1 MHASKVMGPHI
12 PLQARGLV
20 EVSYAASTWA
30 RHASALNCLEKF
42 GYIRGVKIMYPV
54 PLEILCDFVSWALLE
69 KGLKADTV
77 KAYLSSINVA
87 HNFRGVESHCSNVII
102 TSMLKGA
109 KNMSLYEGL
118 ARGTR
123 KVMSYPLMKLL
134 QHQIFNAEWSDDSKL
149 VVWAASLA
157 ACFRSFRLGEI
168 LPKSENYNVEETL
181 MWSDVK
187 FRNEDSVIIHVKVD
201 KCKNVAGSYIDL
213 FKSDMLPI
221 CPVKTLL
228 RLKACRVGSKLPV
241 FSFANGKMLTANCLV
256 STVRKLLEPLIGKY
270 ANMLC
275 GHSFRAGIPS
285 ALAANPNAVSDID
298 IKNWGRWTPDSYLV
312 YTRLKLKQKYALYSK
327 ILKVLNKSL

>member
-1 MHASKVMGPHI
+1 MGPHI

-20 EVSYAASTWA
+20 EASYAASTWA
-30 RHASALNCLEKF
+30 RHASAMNCLEKF

-54 PLEILCDFVSWALLE
+54 QLEILCDFVSWALLE

-87 HNFRGVESHCSNVII
+87 HNFRGLNSHCSNVII

-123 KVMSYPLMKLL
+123 KVMSYPLMRLL
-134 QHQIFNAEWSDDSKL
+134 QHQIFNSEWLDDSKL
-149 VVWAASLA
+149 VVWAASLTA
-157 ACFRSFRLGEI
+157 YFGSFRLGEI

-187 FRNEDSVIIHVKVD
+187 FRNEDSVLIHVKVD

-213 FKSDMLPI
+213 FMSDMLPI

-228 RLKACRVGSKLPV
+228 RLKANRVGSKLPV

-256 STVRKLLEPLIGKY
+256 NTIRKLLEPVIGKY

-298 IKNWGRWTPDSYLV
+298 IKNWGRWTSESYLL
-312 YTRLKLKQKYALYSK
+312 YTRLKLKQKSALYSK

>member
-20 EVSYAASTWA
+20 EASYAASTWA
-30 RHASALNCLEKF
+30 RHASAMNCLEKF

-54 PLEILCDFVSWALLE
+54 QLEILCDFVSWALLE

-87 HNFRGVESHCSNVII
+87 HNFRGVNSHCSNVII

-123 KVMSYPLMKLL
+123 KVMSYPLMRLL
-134 QHQIFNAEWSDDSKL
+134 QHQIFNSEWLDDSKL
-149 VVWAASLA
+149 VVWAASLTA
-157 ACFRSFRLGEI
+157 YFGSFRLGEI

-187 FRNEDSVIIHVKVD
+187 FRNEDSVLIHVKVD

-213 FKSDMLPI
+213 FMSDMLPI

-228 RLKACRVGSKLPV
+228 RLKANRVGSKLPV

-256 STVRKLLEPLIGKY
+256 NTIRKLLEPVIGKY

-298 IKNWGRWTPDSYLV
+298 IKNWGRWTSESYLL
-312 YTRLKLKQKYALYSK
+312 YTRLKLKQKSALYSK

>member
-1 MHASKVMGPHI
+1 
-12 PLQARGLV
+12 
-20 EVSYAASTWA
+20 
-30 RHASALNCLEKF
+30 
-42 GYIRGVKIMYPV
+42 
-54 PLEILCDFVSWALLE
+54 
-69 KGLKADTV
+69 
-77 KAYLSSINVA
+77 
-87 HNFRGVESHCSNVII
+87 
-102 TSMLKGA
+102 MLKGA

-123 KVMSYPLMKLL
+123 KVMSYPLMRLL
-134 QHQIFNAEWSDDSKL
+134 QHQIFNSEWLDDSKL
-149 VVWAASLA
+149 VVWAASLTA
-157 ACFRSFRLGEI
+157 YFGSFRLGEI

-181 MWSDVK
+181 MWGDVK
-187 FRNEDSVIIHVKVD
+187 FRNEDSVLIHVKVD

-213 FKSDMLPI
+213 FMSDMLPI

-228 RLKACRVGSKLPV
+228 RLKASRVGSKLPV

-256 STVRKLLEPLIGKY
+256 NTIRKLLEPVIGKY

-298 IKNWGRWTPDSYLV
+298 IKNWGRWTSESYLL
-312 YTRLKLKQKYALYSK
+312 YTRLKLKQKSALYSK

>member
-1 MHASKVMGPHI
+1 MGPLI

-20 EVSYAASTWA
+20 EASYAASTWA
-30 RHASALNCLEKF
+30 RHASAMNCLEKF

-54 PLEILCDFVSWALLE
+54 QLEILCDFVSWALLE

-87 HNFRGVESHCSNVII
+87 HNFRGVNSHCSNVII

-123 KVMSYPLMKLL
+123 KVMSYPLMRLL
-134 QHQIFNAEWSDDSKL
+134 QHQIFNSEWLDDSKL
-149 VVWAASLA
+149 VVWAASLTA
-157 ACFRSFRLGEI
+157 YFGSFRLGEI

-187 FRNEDSVIIHVKVD
+187 FRNEDSVLIHVKVD

-213 FKSDMLPI
+213 FMSDMLPI

-228 RLKACRVGSKLPV
+228 RLKANRVGSKLPV

-256 STVRKLLEPLIGKY
+256 NTIRKLLEPVIGKY

-298 IKNWGRWTPDSYLV
+298 IKNWGRWTSESYLL
-312 YTRLKLKQKYALYSK
+312 YTRLKLKQKSALYSK

>member
-1 MHASKVMGPHI
+1 MGPHI

-20 EVSYAASTWA
+20 EASYAASTWA
-30 RHASALNCLEKF
+30 RHASAMNCLEKF

-54 PLEILCDFVSWALLE
+54 QLEILCDFVSWALLE

-87 HNFRGVESHCSNVII
+87 HNFRGVNSHCSNVII

-123 KVMSYPLMKLL
+123 KVMSYPLMRLL
-134 QHQIFNAEWSDDSKL
+134 QHQIFNSEWLDDSKL
-149 VVWAASLA
+149 VVWAASLTA
-157 ACFRSFRLGEI
+157 YFGSFRLGEI

-187 FRNEDSVIIHVKVD
+187 FRNEDSVLIHVKVD

-213 FKSDMLPI
+213 FMSDMLPI

-228 RLKACRVGSKLPV
+228 RLKASRVGSKLPV

-256 STVRKLLEPLIGKY
+256 NTIRKLLEPVIGKY

-298 IKNWGRWTPDSYLV
+298 IKNWGRWTSDSYLL
-312 YTRLKLKQKYALYSK
+312 YTRLKLKQKSALYSK